1 MKQVTVNLLA
11 QNGCT
16 CDHSKHSSTIQ
27 VDKIVSLDNEEG
39 KPINILQDKTEKV
52 LFLVYYVYRLSIKA
66 IQITQDINNNNLGC

>member
-16 CDHSKHSSTIQ
+16 YDHSKHSSTIQ
-27 VDKIVSLDNEEG
+27 ADKIISLDNEEG
-39 KPINILQDKTEKV
+39 KPSNMLQDKTEKV
-52 LFLVYYVYRLSIKA
+52 MFLVYYVYSLSNKA